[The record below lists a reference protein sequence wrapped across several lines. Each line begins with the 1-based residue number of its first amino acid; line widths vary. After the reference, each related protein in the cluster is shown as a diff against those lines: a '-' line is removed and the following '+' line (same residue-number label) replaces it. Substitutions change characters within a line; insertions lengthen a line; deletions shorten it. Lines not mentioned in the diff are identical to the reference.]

1 MSNNQKLKQRK
12 NILDF
17 FPKSNEN
24 QSSSK
29 IASPSNVDVPI
40 IENQHVSKPT
50 RVEVKDVD
58 TNALERDPGLRLPI
72 TAYPVNCRDDVRRAY
87 IIMGPCQPKLKEY
100 KPTLTGKQNR

>member
-40 IENQHVSKPT
+40 IENQHISKPNLNI
-50 RVEVKDVD
+50 VEVKDV
-58 TNALERDPGLRLPI
+58 NNSALERDPRLYLPS
-72 TAYPVNCRDDVRRAY
+72 TVSFCND
-87 IIMGPCQPKLKEY
+87 
-100 KPTLTGKQNR
+100 

>member
-29 IASPSNVDVPI
+29 IASPSNVGVPI
-40 IENQHVSKPT
+40 IENQHISKPNT
-50 RVEVKDVD
+50 IEVKDVD
-58 TNALERDPGLRLPI
+58 TSALEHDPRLRLPSM
-72 TAYPVNCRDDVRRAY
+72 TS
-87 IIMGPCQPKLKEY
+87 PC
-100 KPTLTGKQNR
+100 ND

>member
-40 IENQHVSKPT
+40 IENQHISKPNT
-50 RVEVKDVD
+50 IEVKDVD
-58 TNALERDPGLRLPI
+58 TSALERDPGLRLPSM
-72 TAYPVNCRDDVRRAY
+72 VSLCND
-87 IIMGPCQPKLKEY
+87 
-100 KPTLTGKQNR
+100 